1 MRVKGGDGSCDCE
14 LRAGEWIDP
23 DGPSVK
29 VLDYGNGAYEA
40 SYVIRSAGPY
50 EVALVLAG
58 EELVMK
64 GHCEPGKAVVAGC
77 ALLGDAVLD
86 LEVGLVV

>member
-1 MRVKGGDGSCDCE
+1 MTSYDAASIFYSA
-14 LRAGEWIDP
+14 LY
-23 DGPSVK
+23 
-29 VLDYGNGAYEA
+29 LGNGAYEA

-64 GHCEPGKAVVAGC
+64 GHCEPGRAVVAGA

-86 LEVGLVV
+86 LEAGVLGWRV

>member
-1 MRVKGGDGSCDCE
+1 M
-14 LRAGEWIDP
+14 
-23 DGPSVK
+23 
-29 VLDYGNGAYEA
+29 LDYGNGAYEA

-64 GHCEPGKAVVAGC
+64 GHCEPGKAVVVGC

-86 LEVGLVV
+86 LEVGWCKQRLFDPRLRQAHGFK